1 MSNPSPVPSVASS
14 LWRHWRGWWSDH
26 RAIARERA
34 AALEAK
40 AREALSLGEAQR
52 LAMEAAALREVADG
66 AGRRKG
72 IVPLL
77 RN

>member
-1 MSNPSPVPSVASS
+1 MTFSS
-14 LWRHWRGWWSDH
+14 RSRFLVSILWRRWRGWWADH

-34 AALEAK
+34 AALEAR
-40 AREALSLGEAQR
+40 AREALSLDEAQR
-52 LAMEAAALREVADG
+52 LAMEAAALRATADG

-72 IVPLL
+72 IIPLL

>member
-1 MSNPSPVPSVASS
+1 MNNPSRLRSAASI
-14 LWRHWRGWWSDH
+14 LWRRWRGWWSDH
-26 RAIARERA
+26 RAIASDRA

-52 LAMEAAALREVADG
+52 LAMEAAALRAVADG
-66 AGRRKG
+66 PGRRKG
-72 IVPLL
+72 IIPLL

>member
-14 LWRHWRGWWSDH
+14 LWRRCRGWWSDH

>member
-1 MSNPSPVPSVASS
+1 MNNPSRLRSVASI
-14 LWRHWRGWWSDH
+14 LWRRWRGWWSDH
-26 RAIARERA
+26 RAVARERA

-52 LAMEAAALREVADG
+52 LAMEAAALREAADG
-66 AGRRKG
+66 AGRRQG
-72 IVPLL
+72 TIPLL

>member
-1 MSNPSPVPSVASS
+1 MTASS
-14 LWRHWRGWWSDH
+14 RTSFTLSILWRRWRGWWSDH

-34 AALEAK
+34 AALEAR
-40 AREALSLGEAQR
+40 ARETLSLGEAQR
-52 LAMEAAALREVADG
+52 LAMEAAALRAVADG

-72 IVPLL
+72 VIPLL

>member
-1 MSNPSPVPSVASS
+1 MTAFSRTSLTLSI
-14 LWRHWRGWWSDH
+14 LWRRWRGWWSDH

-34 AALEAK
+34 AALEAR
-40 AREALSLGEAQR
+40 ARETLSLGEAQR
-52 LAMEAAALREVADG
+52 LAMEAAALLAVADG

-72 IVPLL
+72 VIPLL

>member
-1 MSNPSPVPSVASS
+1 MNDPSRLRSAASI
-14 LWRHWRGWWSDH
+14 LWRRWRGWWADH
-26 RAIARERA
+26 RTIARDKA

-40 AREALSLGEAQR
+40 ARDALSLGEAQR
-52 LAMEAAALREVADG
+52 LAMEAAALRAAADG

-72 IVPLL
+72 SIPLL

>member
-1 MSNPSPVPSVASS
+1 MDEPHAPSMTFRQR
-14 LWRHWRGWWSDH
+14 LRGWWTD
-26 RAIARERA
+26 RRDVARERA

-40 AREALSLGEAQR
+40 ARDALSLGEAQA
-52 LAMEAAALREVADG
+52 LSMEAAALRAVADG
-66 AGRRKG
+66 GGRRKG

>member
-1 MSNPSPVPSVASS
+1 MSASSPARSVASI
-14 LWRHWRGWWSDH
+14 LWRRLRSWWSDH
-26 RAIARERA
+26 RTIARERA
-34 AALEAK
+34 TALEAK

-52 LAMEAAALREVADG
+52 LAMEAAALRAAADG

-72 IVPLL
+72 IIPLL

>member
-1 MSNPSPVPSVASS
+1 MNDLSRHRSVASI
-14 LWRHWRGWWSDH
+14 LWRRWRGWWSDH

-52 LAMEAAALREVADG
+52 LA
-66 AGRRKG
+66 
-72 IVPLL
+72 
-77 RN
+77 

>member
-1 MSNPSPVPSVASS
+1 MTVPSSDRSVTSI
-14 LWRHWRGWWSDH
+14 LWRRWRGWWSDH

-34 AALEAK
+34 VALEAR

-52 LAMEAAALREVADG
+52 LAMEAAALRAVADG

-72 IVPLL
+72 IIPLL